1 MALKRKT
8 MEKAIKST
16 IAPNPKEF
24 THLTDF
30 SADPDHQHIT
40 LAEKERLA
48 LVTNYDDT
56 TIMGLI
62 NALTARV
69 DVLENHT

>member
-24 THLTDF
+24 THQTDL
-30 SADPDHQHIT
+30 SADPCRSIRTIT
-40 LAEKERLA
+40 TLNKQ
-48 LVTNYDDT
+48 
-56 TIMGLI
+56 
-62 NALTARV
+62 LT
-69 DVLENHT
+69 